1 MVKFLVNMITGVD
14 YVLYST
20 TSIFHVIDNFYNQ
33 IKVRWE
39 QFIIQEFGY
48 EADKYLELFFAKD
61 ETMNHHHEEHGF
73 SLNCDG
79 EGCFMIFGK
88 KIAVL
93 ELDIFVKEQIQGQ
106 NDMPT
111 ESYDSKILAENLWEF
126 TLVLPETIE
135 DSPFS
140 RFIMDSLLNVLRD
153 SINSAKHAG

>member
-1 MVKFLVNMITGVD
+1 MITGVD
-14 YVLYST
+14 YVIYST
-20 TSIFHVIDNFYNQ
+20 TSIFHVIDYFYNQ

-61 ETMNHHHEEHGF
+61 EAMNHHHEEHGF
-73 SLNCDG
+73 SLDCNN

-88 KIAVL
+88 KIAVT

-106 NDMPT
+106 NDIPT
-111 ESYDSKILAENLWEF
+111 ESYDSKILAKNLWEF

-135 DSPFS
+135 DSSFS
-140 RFIMDSLLNVLRD
+140 KFIMDSLLNVLRD
-153 SINSAKHAG
+153 SMNSAMHAG